1 MTVTMTVTI
10 TKMHEVRFNR
20 IKLWEVFYVII
31 IDKSKIYE
39 KDYLPEFSLDD
50 GNPGM
55 GTEQTDFGT
64 SGGSRH
70 ERSDTTG
77 DDSVAFGC

>member
-20 IKLWEVFYVII
+20 IKLWELFYVII

-55 GTEQTDFGT
+55 GTKQTDFWT
-64 SGGSRH
+64 SG
-70 ERSDTTG
+70 
-77 DDSVAFGC
+77 

>member
-1 MTVTMTVTI
+1 MTVTMTITMTITLTITI

-39 KDYLPEFSLDD
+39 KDYP
-50 GNPGM
+50 P
-55 GTEQTDFGT
+55 
-64 SGGSRH
+64 
-70 ERSDTTG
+70 
-77 DDSVAFGC
+77 